1 MAAKVDME
9 ELLNTPGLEKLADPW
24 WRITSGELY
33 KITVKDENDED
44 DEGFVMPFKPNRAQ
58 IRFMKRW
65 WNRNIILK
73 ARQLGFTTLIC
84 LLWLDYAMFNANASC
99 GVIAQ
104 TDEAATKIFKSKV
117 LFAYENLPAAL
128 KEAMPLKEQNA
139 HELVF
144 AHNNSSIRVAT
155 SMRSGTIHRL
165 LVSEFGKICAKF
177 PHKAEEVITGSIPA
191 VPLTGICIIESTAE
205 GQEGSFYTMTQSGI
219 NKQRQ
224 GKMLNPRDWRFHF
237 FAWFEDVTYRMDPS
251 EVVMTPKDHEY
262 FDGIEQIMKV
272 TLDMEQRAWY
282 VATRN
287 DLEESGKG
295 EKMLQEYPSTP
306 EEAFQRSIE
315 GTYYAKEMTIV
326 RKQGRILRIPH
337 INDLVYTFWDV
348 GNSDG
353 TAIWFMQKI
362 GPEYRLIRYYE
373 NHGEHISHYVQY
385 MKDTGYL
392 FGGHYM
398 PHDADHDRF
407 SSDQNKSIKVQFED
421 LGVKDI
427 HIVPRISD
435 LEAGIQLMR
444 KHFSAFY
451 FDEVNAAEGIKR
463 IDGYKKKFNRA
474 LGRFTDLPEKQDGN
488 SEGADALRQL
498 AQAIE
503 LDMIGLPQYT
513 STMGDREAPDWRA
526 A

>member
-1 MAAKVDME
+1 MAAFADME
-9 ELLNTPGLEKLADPW
+9 ELINSPGLERLADPW

-117 LFAYENLPAAL
+117 LFAYENLPDAL
-128 KEAMPLKEQNA
+128 REAMPLKEQNA
-139 HELVF
+139 HELAF

-205 GQEGSFYTMTQSGI
+205 GQEGSFYTMTQSSL

-224 GKMLNPRDWRFHF
+224 GKLLNPRDWRFHF
-237 FAWFEDVTYRMDPS
+237 FAWFEDVNYRMDPM
-251 EVVMTPKDHEY
+251 EVVITPKDHED
-262 FDGIEQIMKV
+262 FEQVEQVMKV

-287 DLEESGKG
+287 DLEESGQG

-306 EEAFQRSIE
+306 EEAFQRSVA
-315 GTYYAKEMTIV
+315 GTYYAKEMAAV
-326 RKQGRILRIPH
+326 RKSGRICNIPQ
-337 INDLVYTFWDV
+337 INELVYTFWDV
-348 GNSDG
+348 GASDG
-353 TAIWFMQKI
+353 TAIWFMQKV
-362 GPEYRLIRYYE
+362 GMEYRLIKYYE
-373 NHGEHISHYVQY
+373 NHGEHLSHYVKY
-385 MKDTGYL
+385 LHDTGYI
-392 FGGHYM
+392 FGGHLL
-398 PHDADHDRF
+398 PHDAAHERL
-407 SSDQNKSIKVQFED
+407 SSDENKSIQQQLED
-421 LGVKDI
+421 LKVTNI
-427 HIVPRISD
+427 TIVPKISD
-435 LEAGIQLMR
+435 LGAGIQLVR
-444 KHFSAFY
+444 KHFKSFY
-451 FDEVNAAEGIKR
+451 FDEVHAAEGIKR

-474 LGRFTDLPEKQDGN
+474 LGRHIDVPEKQDGN

-503 LDMIGLPQYT
+503 LDLIGLPQYT
-513 STMGDREAPDWRA
+513 SSMGNRPATPWQTN
-526 A
+526 